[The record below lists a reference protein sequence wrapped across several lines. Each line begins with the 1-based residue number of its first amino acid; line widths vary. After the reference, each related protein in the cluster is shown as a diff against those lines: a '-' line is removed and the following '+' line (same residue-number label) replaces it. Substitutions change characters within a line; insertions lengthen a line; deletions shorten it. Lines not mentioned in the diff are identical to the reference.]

1 MSRIEANLQSETPGL
16 GSDIGWSP
24 RPAGRPAL
32 RRRPILPVVLTLAV
46 VGLAIWAAQ
55 AMWNAYMGAPW
66 TRDGTVRAYVVA
78 VAPEVAGRIVSLPV
92 ADNQYVHKG
101 DPLLTIEPIDY
112 AIAVQLA
119 EAAVNQA
126 RAKADNAER
135 EVTRR
140 QHLTDLE
147 TSEEQRETFTTT
159 ALAAEATYRQAL
171 ANLAQARVNLGRT
184 SVRSPVNG
192 YVTNLTTQLGD
203 YAMVGKNVIS
213 MVNADSFWVDG
224 YFEETKIGRIQVGDP
239 AKVKLMGY
247 AEPLQGHV
255 ESVTRGI
262 TVPNAQ
268 SGQSGLA
275 NVNPI
280 YTWVRLAQRIP
291 VRVHFDHVPPG
302 VHLVAGQTAT
312 VEIEPKQPALTAPSR

>member
-1 MSRIEANLQSETPGL
+1 MSHIEAKLKSETPGL
-16 GSDIGWSP
+16 GNDIGWSP
-24 RPAGRPAL
+24 RPAGRPAP
-32 RRRPILPVVLTLAV
+32 RGRPILPIVLTLAV

-55 AMWNAYMGAPW
+55 AMWNAYMGTPW
-66 TRDGTVRAYVVA
+66 TRDGTVRAYVVTM
-78 VAPEVAGRIVSLPV
+78 APEVAGRIVALPV

-101 DPLLTIEPIDY
+101 DPLLTIDPVDF
-112 AIAVQLA
+112 AIAVQQA

-126 RAKADNAER
+126 RAKAENAER
-135 EVTRR
+135 EATRR

-147 TSEEQRETFTTT
+147 TSEEQRETFTAT
-159 ALAAEATYRQAL
+159 ALAGEAGYQQAL

-184 SVRSPVNG
+184 SIRSPVNG

-203 YAMVGKNVIS
+203 YATVGKNVMS
-213 MVNADSFWVDG
+213 LVNADSFWADG
-224 YFEETKIGRIQVGDP
+224 YFEETNIGQIQVGDS

-247 AEPLQGHV
+247 NEPLQGHV
-255 ESVTRGI
+255 ESVARGI
-262 TVPNAQ
+262 TVPNAE

-291 VRVHFDHVPPG
+291 VRIHIDRVPPG
-302 VHLVAGQTAT
+302 VDLVAGQTAT
-312 VEIEPKQPALTAPSR
+312 IEIEPK

>member
-1 MSRIEANLQSETPGL
+1 
-16 GSDIGWSP
+16 
-24 RPAGRPAL
+24 
-32 RRRPILPVVLTLAV
+32 
-46 VGLAIWAAQ
+46 
-55 AMWNAYMGAPW
+55 MWNTYMGAPW

-78 VAPEVAGRIVSLPV
+78 VAPEVAGRIVSVPV

-159 ALAAEATYRQAL
+159 AVAAEATYRQAL

-184 SVRSPVNG
+184 SIRSPVNG

-203 YAMVGKNVIS
+203 YGMVGKNVIS
-213 MVNADSFWVDG
+213 IVNADSFWVDG
-224 YFEETKIGRIQVGDP
+224 YFEETNIGRIHVGDS
-239 AKVKLMGY
+239 AQVKLMGY
-247 AEPLQGHV
+247 AEPLQCHV
-255 ESVTRGI
+255 ESVARGI
-262 TVPNAQ
+262 TVQNAQ
-268 SGQSGLA
+268 SDQSGLA
-275 NVNPI
+275 NVNPV
-280 YTWVRLAQRIP
+280 YTWVRLAQRVP
-291 VRVHFDHVPPG
+291 VRIEIDRVPPG
-302 VHLVAGQTAT
+302 ALLVAGQTAT
-312 VEIEPKQPALTAPSR
+312 VQINPDDGK

>member
-1 MSRIEANLQSETPGL
+1 MELTMSHTLAKLKSETSGL
-16 GSDIGWSP
+16 GREIGRP
-24 RPAGRPAL
+24 RPADRPAL
-32 RRRPILPVVLTLAV
+32 RGRPILPFVLTLAI

-55 AMWNAYMGAPW
+55 MTWNLYMGTPW
-66 TRDGTVRAYVVA
+66 TRDGAVRAYVVTMT
-78 VAPEVAGRIVSLPV
+78 PEVAGRIVALPV

-112 AIAVQLA
+112 AIAVQQA

-135 EVTRR
+135 EATRR

-147 TSEEQRETFTTT
+147 TSEEQRESFTAT
-159 ALAAEATYRQAL
+159 ALIAEATYRQAL

-184 SVRSPVNG
+184 SIRSPVNG

-203 YAMVGKNVIS
+203 YATVGKNVIS
-213 MVNADSFWVDG
+213 LVNADSFWVDG
-224 YFEETKIGRIQVGDP
+224 YFEETNIGLIRVGGP

-255 ESVTRGI
+255 ESVARGI
-262 TVPNAQ
+262 TVLNAEA
-268 SGQSGLA
+268 GQSGLA

-291 VRVHFDHVPPG
+291 VRVHIDHVPPG
-302 VHLVAGQTAT
+302 VDLVTGQTAT
-312 VEIEPKQPALTAPSR
+312 IEVE